1 MAAAGAR
8 IVRLSFWDNVVVWSS
23 LRERSAHRIF
33 RGEKGAGSPDRPV
46 SRRDKN
52 VKSWYLSAIRMLFY
66 LVDAIRLNFMVRGR
80 LARGADAVIFDRYI
94 YDELANLSIDD
105 PWVKRYVRLVLKLT
119 PTPGIACLLDA
130 DPIQATQRKP
140 EYPLDFVHANRKAY
154 LALSKLEP
162 AIRVIGSASV
172 PEVQDQ
178 ILNELMRLR
187 STKLPCPAFIDLM
200 SASPGMTS
208 SARPV

>member
-1 MAAAGAR
+1 
-8 IVRLSFWDNVVVWSS
+8 
-23 LRERSAHRIF
+23 
-33 RGEKGAGSPDRPV
+33 
-46 SRRDKN
+46 
-52 VKSWYLSAIRMLFY
+52 MLFY

-178 ILNELMRLR
+178 ILNALDQAAMSSVHRPYERFSWHDIVSPTSVMTIR
-187 STKLPCPAFIDLM
+187 SGSNTNP
-200 SASPGMTS
+200 
-208 SARPV
+208 